1 MMPWLFPYGL
11 GGIGQAEHNKKLSA
25 IAHKRHLLMY
35 YDKRFQR
42 DPHFPLIAF
51 NHEQIKGATTAGYLM
66 VEKNSFDDISDRL
79 LNVNLEVLSDLAKRM
94 SDGERVTPETDEEKN
109 CFQLINDLDHVGSH
123 VDGSITKK
131 KYMRNEIWSLISY
144 MGAPSWFITF
154 SPADNKHPMCLYFA
168 DTNEA
173 FKPELRI
180 YDDRYRLISQNPV
193 AGARF
198 FHHMCEMFIKHVL
211 GVGTK
216 HPGLYGDTSAY
227 YGAVEQ
233 QGRLTLHMHMLL
245 WIRGALSPQEIR
257 DKIMDPTSDFQKAMV
272 EYLESVHIGEF
283 MTGKMEDVKA
293 KVDKEVATNKEY
305 KDPTQTLPIPPPPEC
320 PNNNCDTCENCKE
333 MDEWEEQFKN
343 TVDDLLLRSNVHE
356 CRTSIAADEKK
367 QKKEC
372 RGCLSKNGQC
382 KARFPR
388 ELHEETQVDPKTGAL
403 NYESFNL
410 LKTRSFTPGF
420 IEIWNIR
427 SFHR

>member
-1 MMPWLFPYGL
+1 
-11 GGIGQAEHNKKLSA
+11 
-25 IAHKRHLLMY
+25 
-35 YDKRFQR
+35 
-42 DPHFPLIAF
+42 
-51 NHEQIKGATTAGYLM
+51 
-66 VEKNSFDDISDRL
+66 
-79 LNVNLEVLSDLAKRM
+79 VNLEVLSDLAKRM
-94 SDGERVTPETDEEKN
+94 TDGERVVPETDEEKN

-173 FKPELRI
+173 FKPELRS

-198 FHHMCEMFIKHVL
+198 FHYMCEMFIKHVL
-211 GVGTK
+211 GVGTN
-216 HPGLYGDTSAY
+216 HSGLYGDTSAY

-293 KVDKEVATNKEY
+293 KVEKEIATNKKY
-305 KDPTQTLPIPPPPEC
+305 NDPTQTLPIPPPPEC
-320 PNNNCDTCENCKE
+320 LDDICETCDNCKKI
-333 MDEWEEQFKN
+333 DEWEKQFKN

-356 CRTSIAADEKK
+356 CRTSVAADEKK
-367 QKKEC
+367 QKKER

-388 ELHEETQVDPKTGAL
+388 EIHEETQVDPKTGAL
-403 NYESFNL
+403 NMKKGESWIN
-410 LKTRSFTPGF
+410 TITPVVTYV
-420 IEIWNIR
+420 IQM
-427 SFHR
+427 